1 MQAHPVS
8 TPRARARFPHLRRR
22 RRVRVRRLFVLQ
34 KVQPRLRVLLI
45 LSHRVRQRVPR
56 LSPPRRRPRLVRAR
70 AVLVQQRRRRP
81 RPSRPHRRARR
92 RARARVRLRARR
104 HRAHHPHPRRERPHA
119 RFVRRRRRRRAVA
132 EPLSIAIVLAVSARA
147 ARRRVA
153 RFPVRGAVG
162 VFFIALDVHRARA
175 SPRRVRVCRDARGE
189 RLNRRSPFYRD
200 AARTRFRLKTRAS
213 TRDDSRRAKNR

>member
-119 RFVRRRRRRRAVA
+119 RFVRRRRRRRAGA

-175 SPRRVRVCRDARGE
+175 ARDASASAATR
-189 RLNRRSPFYRD
+189 
-200 AARTRFRLKTRAS
+200 AARV
-213 TRDDSRRAKNR
+213 